1 MTEFELIE
9 ASAEYNGLMQGWVSL
24 YFTAF
29 TAFMVTAYLAGSKL
43 TTNQAIFVSGG
54 FLILSALS
62 TIGAYGTGN
71 LLVHFADEVLLVNS
85 KRPFVANYPVIY
97 ASTALLCIGIL
108 GSLKFM
114 WDVRHPKIE

>member
-29 TAFMVTAYLAGSKL
+29 TAFMITAYLVGSKL
-43 TTNQAIFVSGG
+43 TTNQTIFVCGG

-62 TIGAYGTGN
+62 TVGAYGAGN
-71 LLVHFADEVLLVNS
+71 LMVYFADEVLLVNS
-85 KRPFVANYPVIY
+85 KRPFIANYPMIY
-97 ASTALLCIGIL
+97 VSTALLFIGIL

-114 WDVRHPKIE
+114 WDARHPKTG